1 MSQYFDNKALFVG
14 PKTTQYGSHNVM
26 TNVVKENKKKYINID
41 SRFRD
46 EYSNS
51 DTCTVTLPCRI
62 NDVKNISVCN
72 AEIPMS
78 MYNVSAD
85 LGNHFFKL
93 NVSTITIP
101 SGYYAS
107 LADLITQINDTI
119 IDPDIV
125 FGSQGNFV
133 TIQNK
138 KTTPQGGP
146 PATPYTIDFAVDS
159 TGNFDK
165 YYFKSKMGWMLGFT
179 ELSYTIPPGQTITGE
194 FFANLQGPRYIYLVV
209 DEYSRGNQNSFVAP
223 LSTSFINKNI
233 LARIVLDYR
242 NYPYGSILTA
252 NVFNG
257 YLLSDKRSYTGKVDL
272 QKLTVQLVNEYG
284 VPVNL
289 NGLDYSFCVEVEHE

>member
-51 DTCTVTLPCRI
+51 DTCTVTLPDRI
-62 NDVKNISVCN
+62 NDVKNITVCN

-107 LADLITQINDTI
+107 LADLITQINNTI
-119 IDPDIV
+119 GDPDIE

-138 KTTPQGGP
+138 TNTSS
-146 PATPYTIDFAVDS
+146 YTIDFAVDGA
-159 TGNFDK
+159 GNFDK

-257 YLLSDKRSYTGKVDL
+257 HLLSDKRSYTGKVDL

>member
-51 DTCTVTLPCRI
+51 DTCTVTLPDRI
-62 NDVKNISVCN
+62 NDVKNITVCN

-107 LADLITQINDTI
+107 LADLIKQINNTI
-119 IDPDIV
+119 GDPDIE

-138 KTTPQGGP
+138 TT
-146 PATPYTIDFAVDS
+146 TSYTIDFAVDGA
-159 TGNFDK
+159 GNFDK

-179 ELSYTIPPGQTITGE
+179 ELSYTIQPGQTITGE

-257 YLLSDKRSYTGKVDL
+257 HLLSDKRSYTGKVDL

>member
-26 TNVVKENKKKYINID
+26 TNVVKESKKKYINID

-51 DTCTVTLPCRI
+51 DTCTVTLPDRI

-93 NVSTITIP
+93 NDRTITIP

-107 LADLITQINDTI
+107 LEGLITRINATI
-119 IDPDIV
+119 GDSDIV
-125 FGSQGNFV
+125 FGIQQGNLV
-133 TIQNK
+133 TIKNTKEQ
-138 KTTPQGGP
+138 QQE
-146 PATPYTIDFAVDS
+146 AYTIDFAIDS
-159 TGNFDK
+159 AGNFDK

-179 ELSYTIPPGQTITGE
+179 ELSYTIPARETITGE

-252 NVFNG
+252 NLFNG

-289 NGLDYSFCVEVEHE
+289 NGLDYSFCMEVEHE

>member
-26 TNVVKENKKKYINID
+26 TNVVKESKKKYINID

-51 DTCTVTLPCRI
+51 DTCTVTLPDRI

-78 MYNVSAD
+78 MYNVSSD

-107 LADLITQINDTI
+107 LEGLITRINATI
-119 IDPDIV
+119 GDSYIE
-125 FGSQGNFV
+125 FGIQQGNLV
-133 TIQNK
+133 TIKNTKEQ
-138 KTTPQGGP
+138 QQE
-146 PATPYTIDFAVDS
+146 AYTIDFAIDS
-159 TGNFDK
+159 AGNFDK

-179 ELSYTIPPGQTITGE
+179 ELSYTILPGQTITGE

-252 NVFNG
+252 NLFNG

>member
-51 DTCTVTLPCRI
+51 DTCTVTLPDRI
-62 NDVKNISVCN
+62 NDVKNITVCN

-93 NVSTITIP
+93 NISTITIP

-107 LADLITQINDTI
+107 LADLITQINNTI
-119 IDPDIV
+119 VDPDIE

-133 TIQNK
+133 TIRNK
-138 KTTPQGGP
+138 KTGAPGGP
-146 PATPYTIDFAVDS
+146 PATPYIIDFAVDGA
-159 TGNFDK
+159 GNFDK

-257 YLLSDKRSYTGKVDL
+257 HLLSDKRSYTGKVDL